1 MTYEKIKTIIL
12 TILIVLSGF
21 LTWNIWTF
29 QPKYET
35 MEIEKPVN
43 EVAIG
48 SKKEVRNVVKPNQVI
63 FHTAGTQYGTVD
75 NAEIDAII
83 NLIGKWKYYDVK
95 KLSDSRS
102 GLSNALEAGQ
112 YTEIIFPDRIPVEL
126 YKKVLNFEDQNLPKF
141 EFDRII
147 VNAKAGEGQEG
158 TVYFYATKSEESY
171 IVNVSLA
178 AISEFSEAFYH
189 KANSYNPY
197 FAYELENN
205 KTIYLPLNR
214 TDMKSYT
221 YYLNPIEPEQLKDAL
236 FRDPSFVQK
245 SFVTEGEEYTDEA
258 SKMTVNNLTNMILY
272 VNPFRESEAVIGTE
286 SIIQKSIEFINGH
299 SGWTDP
305 FRYVYKDDFNQ
316 QVIFRMYSDE
326 GYPIF
331 NQIGLSEIIQEWGQT
346 EIKHYVRPS
355 FSLEL
360 LINPEMPMETMPSGE
375 EIIAKLTAKE
385 ELDPALF
392 DDLTLGYYMEKESR
406 DSSAISL
413 KPGWFYQYDGI
424 WFELSLDENEEVYNG
439 LE

>member
-1 MTYEKIKTIIL
+1 MKYENIKTIIL
-12 TILIVLSGF
+12 TLLIILSGF

-35 MEIEKPVN
+35 METEKTVN

-48 SKKEVRNVVKPNQVI
+48 LKQEVRNVVKPHQVI
-63 FHTAGTQYGTVD
+63 FHTTGNQYGTVD

-83 NLIGKWKYYDVK
+83 SLIGKWKYYDVK
-95 KLSDSRS
+95 KFSDSRS
-102 GLSNALEAGQ
+102 GLENSLSAGQ
-112 YTEIIFPDRIPVEL
+112 YTEIIFPDRIPIEL
-126 YKKVLNFEDQNLPKF
+126 YKKVLNFEDQKLPKF

-147 VNAKAGEGQEG
+147 INAKAGEGQEG
-158 TVYFYATKSEESY
+158 TVYFYATKNGESY
-171 IVNVSLA
+171 ISNVSLA
-178 AISEFSEAFYH
+178 AINEFSEAFYH
-189 KANSYNPY
+189 KANLYNPY
-197 FAYELENN
+197 FAYELESD
-205 KTIYLPLNR
+205 KTIYLPVNR
-214 TDMKSYT
+214 TEMKSYT
-221 YYLNPIEPEQLKDAL
+221 YYLNPIEPEQLKEDL

-245 SFVTEGEEYTDEA
+245 SFVTEGEEYSDEA

-272 VNPFRESEAVIGTE
+272 VNPFRESESVIGTE
-286 SIIQKSIEFINGH
+286 NIIQKSIEFINGH

-375 EIIAKLTAKE
+375 ETLARLMAKK
-385 ELDPALF
+385 ELDFELL
-392 DDLTLGYYMEKESR
+392 DDISLGYYMEKESR

-413 KPGWFYQYDGI
+413 EPGWFYQYDGI
-424 WFELSLDENEEVYNG
+424 WYELSLDEEEAVYNG